1 MSDVVLVH
9 AGIGDSRMWEPQ
21 LESFSTEHRVITIDL
36 PGFGEEPLVPGG
48 LSYVDWV
55 AERTPPGSTNAGAPF
70 GGIKHSG
77 FGREG
82 GPEGIEEYLECKVVG
97 LPAP

>member
-9 AGIGDSRMWEPQ
+9 AGIADSRMWEPQ
-21 LESFSTEHRVITIDL
+21 LESFSTEHRVHTFDL

-55 AERTPPGSTNAGAPF
+55 A
-70 GGIKHSG
+70 
-77 FGREG
+77 
-82 GPEGIEEYLECKVVG
+82 
-97 LPAP
+97 